1 VVPSFTNSGSIGTS
15 LSQFSEKLHKT
26 VESPE
31 KHCYWKELVLFLVDA
46 GDTTEGVAAD
56 SRWNM
61 AIEKVVI
68 LDDEPIVRRS
78 LELQLT
84 RKKLAVSVCTTIAE
98 VEQVL
103 AREAFDLMF
112 VDVRLPDGDGTDLL
126 ARLSSKADK
135 PMIVMMTGYGTVES
149 AVSCIRAGA
158 FDYIIKPF
166 SSGQIDVIL
175 DKAENFSQAVK
186 VSQALAQQTSDQTPL
201 VGDSE
206 AVRQLRQMIQKVA
219 PTEATVLISG
229 ENGTGKEL
237 VATEIFRASSRSGS
251 PFIKVN
257 CAAISET
264 LIESEFFGHE
274 KGAFTGATEKRE
286 GRFELANRG
295 TILLDEIS
303 EVSLKLQAKLLR
315 VLQEREFERVGGGRP
330 IQVNVRVL
338 ATTNRHLEKMV
349 ERQEFRQDLF
359 YRLNVFPI
367 VVPPLRARKS
377 DIRALAETF
386 LTRISQRTGIPSPP
400 LAPQGLAILEHYEWP
415 GNVRELQNVL
425 ERAVILSEPGEPISL
440 KVLGPMFPE
449 TLERYG
455 DEIETASSS
464 LSFPDEIVPLEKVE
478 REYILYALKKANGN
492 RTHTAQLLGISVR
505 TLRNK
510 LHEFFGTENGQS
522 AE

>member
-1 VVPSFTNSGSIGTS
+1 
-15 LSQFSEKLHKT
+15 
-26 VESPE
+26 
-31 KHCYWKELVLFLVDA
+31 
-46 GDTTEGVAAD
+46 
-56 SRWNM
+56 M

-84 RKKLAVSVCTTIAE
+84 RKKLIVTVCTTIAE
-98 VEQVL
+98 VEQAL
-103 AREAFDLMF
+103 AKESFDLMF

-126 ARLSSKADK
+126 ARVGNRADK
-135 PMIVMMTGYGTVES
+135 PMVVMMTGYGTVES
-149 AVSCIRAGA
+149 AVSCIRNGA

-175 DKAENFSQAVK
+175 DKAENFAQAVK
-186 VSQALAQQTSDQTPL
+186 VSQVLATQTSDQTPL
-201 VGDSE
+201 IGDSE
-206 AVRQLRQMIQKVA
+206 PIRQLRQMIQKVA

-229 ENGTGKEL
+229 ENGTGKEM
-237 VATEIFRASSRSGS
+237 VATEIFRASGRASS

-315 VLQEREFERVGGGRP
+315 VLQEREFERVGGSRP
-330 IQVNVRVL
+330 IPVNVRVL
-338 ATTNRHLEKMV
+338 ATTNRHLEKLV
-349 ERQEFRQDLF
+349 KQNGFRQDLF

-367 VVPPLRARKS
+367 VVPPLRLRKE
-377 DIRALAETF
+377 DIRALAEAF
-386 LTRISQRTGIPSPP
+386 LKRITQRTGIASPTLTP
-400 LAPQGLAILEHYEWP
+400 EALAILERYDWP
-415 GNVRELQNVL
+415 GNVRELQNVI
-425 ERAVILSEPGEPISL
+425 ERAVILSEPNEPISQAI
-440 KVLGPMFPE
+440 LGPMFPQ
-449 TLERYG
+449 TGGKQARS
-455 DEIETASSS
+455 EIEPASSTPT
-464 LSFPDEIVPLEKVE
+464 FPSEVVPLETVE
-478 REYILYALKKANGN
+478 KEYILYALKKANGN
-492 RTHTAQLLGISVR
+492 RTHTAQMLGISIR

-510 LHEFFGTENGQS
+510 LHEISEGNG
-522 AE
+522 EPED

>member
-1 VVPSFTNSGSIGTS
+1 
-15 LSQFSEKLHKT
+15 
-26 VESPE
+26 
-31 KHCYWKELVLFLVDA
+31 
-46 GDTTEGVAAD
+46 
-56 SRWNM
+56 M

-68 LDDEPIVRRS
+68 LDDEPIIRRS

-84 RKKLAVSVCTTIAE
+84 RKKLAVSVCSTIAE
-98 VEQVL
+98 VEQAL
-103 AREAFDLMF
+103 AKESFDLMF

-126 ARLSSKADK
+126 ARVSNRADK

-175 DKAENFSQAVK
+175 DKAENFAQAVK
-186 VSQALAQQTSDQTPL
+186 VSQVMAQQTSDQTPL
-201 VGDSE
+201 IGDSE
-206 AVRQLRQMIQKVA
+206 PIRQLRQMIQKVA

-237 VATEIFRASSRSGS
+237 VATEIFRASGRSAS

-315 VLQEREFERVGGGRP
+315 VLQEREFERVGGSRSIP
-330 IQVNVRVL
+330 VNVRVL
-338 ATTNRHLEKMV
+338 ATTNRHLEKLV
-349 ERQEFRQDLF
+349 KQHEFRQDLF

-367 VVPPLRARKS
+367 VVPPLRSRKE
-377 DIRALAETF
+377 DIRALVEAF
-386 LTRISQRTGIPSPP
+386 LKRITQRTGIASPTLTP
-400 LAPQGLAILEHYEWP
+400 DALAVLQHYDWP
-415 GNVRELQNVL
+415 GNVRELQNVI
-425 ERAVILSEPGEPISL
+425 ERAVILSEPNEPISPAT
-440 KVLGPMFPE
+440 LGPMFPQTIKQVSGE
-449 TLERYG
+449 AVP
-455 DEIETASSS
+455 ASGN
-464 LSFPDEIVPLEKVE
+464 LNFPDEIVPLEKVE
-478 REYILYALKKANGN
+478 KEYILYALEKANGN
-492 RTHTAQLLGISVR
+492 RTHTAQMLGISIR

-510 LHEFFGTENGQS
+510 LHEISEQTGG
-522 AE
+522 AKD